1 MTIRMKRILWAT
13 DFSDEASDALRYAAV
28 FARVF
33 GAELL
38 ALHVVPDFSPAL
50 YNTADAIK
58 GELSSRIAGVK
69 SKMLKRL
76 DEQNRLEGLSFRSLV
91 KEGKAGEAI
100 VAAARE
106 EEADLIVMGKKGRTG
121 LDRLFI
127 GSVAN
132 QVLRSSPVP
141 VLATKKRRGKP
152 VFKKILVPTDFS
164 DQEEIERDYAWELAR
179 GFNADIMLLSIL
191 ELHDHNFAPRVVEGM
206 MDALRDRIS
215 QRKRRGKEN
224 FKVKEDVF
232 PAVNASAGIVDYLE
246 THKYDLI
253 VISTCGQSR
262 LERFFLGSTTE
273 KVIAYSSMPVFAIPP
288 AKCSEA
294 P

>member
-1 MTIRMKRILWAT
+1 MKKIVWAT
-13 DFSDEASDALRYAAV
+13 DFSDEASAALRYAVV
-28 FARVF
+28 FARTF

-38 ALHVVPDFSPAL
+38 ALHVVPDFSPVL
-50 YNTADAIK
+50 YNTAEAIK
-58 GELSSRIAGVK
+58 GELTSRIAGVK
-69 SKMLKRL
+69 SEMLTRL
-76 DEQNRLEGLSFRSLV
+76 DEQNRFEGLSFRGLV
-91 KEGKAGEAI
+91 KEGKAAEAI

-141 VLATKKRRGKP
+141 VLATKKSRGKP

-164 DQEEIERDYAWELAR
+164 EQEEVERDYAWELAR

-206 MDALRDRIS
+206 MDVLRDRLS
-215 QRKRRGKEN
+215 QRKQREKEE

-232 PAVNASAGIVDYLE
+232 PAINASAGIVDYLE
-246 THKYDLI
+246 THKVDLI

-273 KVIAYSSMPVFAIPP
+273 KVIAYSSTPVFAIPP

>member
-1 MTIRMKRILWAT
+1 MTIRMKKILWAT

-28 FARVF
+28 FARAF

-50 YNTADAIK
+50 YNTMEAIK
-58 GELSSRIAGVK
+58 GELTSRIAGVK
-69 SKMLKRL
+69 SEMLKRL

-100 VAAARE
+100 VATARE

-152 VFKKILVPTDFS
+152 AFKKILVPTDFS

-179 GFNADIMLLSIL
+179 GFDADIMLLSIL
-191 ELHDHNFAPRVVEGM
+191 ELHDHNFAPRIVEGM
-206 MDALRDRIS
+206 MDALRDRLS
-215 QRKRRGKEN
+215 QRRRRGKEN

-232 PAVNASAGIVDYLE
+232 PAINASAGIVDYLE
-246 THKYDLI
+246 THRYDLI